1 MNSEIQLAVK
11 KMIQVELDAMN
22 YYQLAT
28 RFMKDQGAIDHFNQ
42 LASEEQDHARSF
54 YDIYPGDDLPPFAEM
69 VDTLPKETPLLQS
82 IDGELMARLDE
93 RQALQLAI
101 RLEQEVEGS
110 LRRMV
115 MKAGDPAV
123 KMVLE
128 KNAES
133 TLNHLLLIKE
143 DFQRLYGNLSG

>member
-1 MNSEIQLAVK
+1 MNQEIQRAVK
-11 KMIQVELDAMN
+11 KMIHVELDAMN
-22 YYQLAT
+22 YYQQAT
-28 RFMKDQGAIDHFNQ
+28 RYMKDQGAIDHFNQ
-42 LASEEQDHARSF
+42 LAKEEQDHAQSF
-54 YDIYPGDDLPPFAEM
+54 YDIYPGDDLPTFAEI
-69 VDTLPKETPLLQS
+69 VQNQPEESPLIKS
-82 IDGELMARLDE
+82 IDGELMARIDE

-110 LRRMV
+110 LRRMALQ
-115 MKAGDPAV
+115 AGDPAV

-143 DFQRLYGNLSG
+143 DYQRLYGDLSG

>member
-1 MNSEIQLAVK
+1 MNRERQLAVR

-28 RFMKDQGAIDHFNQ
+28 RYMKDQGAIDHFNQ
-42 LASEEQDHARSF
+42 LAKEEQEHARNF

-69 VDTLPKETPLLQS
+69 VQNHPKQNSLVQS

-115 MKAGDPAV
+115 MEAGDPAV
-123 KMVLE
+123 KAVLE

-133 TLNHLLLIKE
+133 TLNHLRVIKE
-143 DFQRLYGNLSG
+143 DFQRLYGDLSG

>member
-1 MNSEIQLAVK
+1 MNSEIQQAVK

-28 RFMKDQGAIDHFNQ
+28 RYMKDQGAIDHFNQ

-54 YDIYPGDDLPPFAEM
+54 YDIYPGDDLPSFLEM
-69 VDTLPKETPLLQS
+69 VRNQPEESPLIQA

-123 KMVLE
+123 KTVLE

-133 TLNHLLLIKE
+133 TLNHLLLIKQ
-143 DFQRLYGNLSG
+143 DYQRLYGHLSG

>member
-1 MNSEIQLAVK
+1 MKRDIQQAVK
-11 KMIQVELDAMN
+11 KMIQVELDAMT
-22 YYQLAT
+22 YYRQAT
-28 RFMKDQGAIDHFNQ
+28 RYMKDQGAIDHFNQ
-42 LASEEQDHARSF
+42 LAREEEDHARSF
-54 YDIYPGDDLPPFAEM
+54 YDIYPGGDLLPFEELVRSQPVESA
-69 VDTLPKETPLLQS
+69 LIQS

-101 RLEQEVEGS
+101 RIEQEVEGS

-115 MKAGDPAV
+115 LKAGDPAV
-123 KMVLE
+123 KEVLE

>member
-1 MNSEIQLAVK
+1 MNREIQLVVK

-22 YYQLAT
+22 YYRQAT
-28 RFMKDQGAIDHFNQ
+28 RYMKDQGAIDHFNQ
-42 LASEEQDHARSF
+42 LASEEQDHAWSF
-54 YDIYPGDDLPPFAEM
+54 YEIYPGDDLPEFAEM
-69 VDTLPKETPLLQS
+69 VQHQPEKSPLIQS

-123 KMVLE
+123 KAVLE

-133 TLNHLLLIKE
+133 TLNHLVLIKE
-143 DFQRLYGNLSG
+143 DYQRLYGDLSG

>member
-1 MNSEIQLAVK
+1 MNSEIQLAVR

-28 RFMKDQGAIDHFNQ
+28 CYMKDQGAIDHFNQ
-42 LASEEQDHARSF
+42 LANEEKDHAHSF
-54 YDIYPGDDLPPFAEM
+54 YEIYPGDDLPPFAEM
-69 VDTLPKETPLLQS
+69 VRKQTIENSLIQS
-82 IDGELMARLDE
+82 IDGELIARLDE

-101 RLEQEVEGS
+101 RLEQEVEES

-115 MKAGDPAV
+115 MNAGDPVV
-123 KMVLE
+123 KKVLE

-143 DFQRLYGNLSG
+143 DYQRLYGDLKG